1 MAVLANPNN
10 AKSLSPFLHLL
21 LPPLLLPPVQ
31 SVVEQLII
39 STWKYIYIYIYIYI
53 RKSFSSSSFFTIKGC
68 RIFERD
74 FTSCHNKMVIGVGS
88 SLISRIF
95 DNNIEE
101 RYL

>member
-10 AKSLSPFLHLL
+10 AKSLSTFLHLL

-39 STWKYIYIYIYIYI
+39 STWRYIYIYI